1 MLKVSVANAAGEEIS
16 FRLDGQITGLWVEL
30 LRGLCEATLQKGARI
45 ILEMK
50 NVSFV
55 DRDGIAL
62 LRSLAGRRVEILNAL
77 PFIAEQ
83 IAKAAP

>member
-1 MLKVSVANAAGEEIS
+1 MLKISVADAAGEEIR
-16 FRLDGQITGLWVEL
+16 FWLDGQITGMWVGL
-30 LRGLCEATLQKGARI
+30 LHGLCEAALQKGTRI

-62 LRSLAGRRVEILNAL
+62 LKNLTDRQVKILDAL

-83 IAKAAP
+83 ITKAAS

>member
-1 MLKVSVANAAGEEIS
+1 MLKISFADADGEEIR
-16 FRLDGQITGLWVEL
+16 FRLDGQITGLWVGL
-30 LRGLCEATLQKGARI
+30 LRGLCEAALQKGTRI

-55 DRDGIAL
+55 DRDGVAL
-62 LRSLAGRRVEILNAL
+62 LRSLAVRRVEILNAL

>member
-1 MLKVSVANAAGEEIS
+1 MLRISADDLTGEFIS
-16 FRLDGQITGLWVEL
+16 FRLDGQVTGRWVKL
-30 LRGLCEATLQKGARI
+30 LQRTCEAQIKKGARVI
-45 ILEMK
+45 IDLK

-62 LRSLAGRRVEILNAL
+62 LRSLTDRQVEFVNAL

-83 IAKAAP
+83 IRNTAR